1 MPKLAFKRKSADETT
16 SLSAYLPTQ
25 MVDYTSLPP
34 IEDDTARTRF
44 GRMPLVA
51 RMAAVLLPL
60 ILLSAAGWGIWTYFA
75 PAPPPVAAQAPP
87 KPELIALEARVVS
100 GSAIAVEAQ
109 ISNLADGAPGSAQL
123 LADGKP
129 VAWAADST
137 GTIANGKLTLRLSRA
152 ESNGVVLDPATQY
165 VVAVSA
171 GEAERA
177 VTGEAPLDVPEKLRS
192 AFFAAPVAEAPTAQP
207 TPTAEPTPEPTAEPT
222 PAPSVAPG
230 PATLEVVVRS
240 TMLISPTLGTA
251 SVAAVDA
258 GTHFEPLFRS
268 PDNHWFLVQSD
279 SAVGWLSNQ
288 SVKMDGAAQAQ
299 VALITPDAGA
309 VAAGPNFAVVGNGG
323 NIRYQPDKATGTVL
337 GQLHAG
343 QRITLKA
350 QTPDGQWF
358 RVVAPEAEGWVSIT
372 LLEVSDVTLAQV
384 PVTK

>member
-1 MPKLAFKRKSADETT
+1 LNA
-16 SLSAYLPTQ
+16 L
-25 MVDYTSLPP
+25 
-34 IEDDTARTRF
+34 
-44 GRMPLVA
+44 
-51 RMAAVLLPL
+51 
-60 ILLSAAGWGIWTYFA
+60 TYFA

-87 KPELIALEARVVS
+87 KAELISVEARVVS

-109 ISNLADGAPGSAQL
+109 ITNLADGTPGSAQL
-123 LADGKP
+123 FADGKP

-137 GTIANGKLTLRLSRA
+137 GAVANGKLTLRLSRA
-152 ESNGVVLDPATQY
+152 EANGAVLDPAAQY

-171 GEAERA
+171 GEADRT
-177 VTGEAPLDVPEKLRS
+177 VTGEAPLDVPEQLKS
-192 AFFAAPVAEAPTAQP
+192 AFFAVPVAEAPTA
-207 TPTAEPTPEPTAEPT
+207 EPTVEPTAEPT
-222 PAPSVAPG
+222 AVPTPEPSVAPG

-251 SVAAVDA
+251 AVANVDA

-268 PDNHWFLVQSD
+268 PDNHWFLVQNG

-299 VALITPDAGA
+299 VALITPDSGA

-323 NIRYQPDKATGTVL
+323 NIRFQPNKESGTVL

-350 QTPDGQWF
+350 QTPDGHWF